1 MKREYYV
8 YITTNPNRSTLYIG
22 VTNDIARRLVEHY
35 ANRGKPKTFAG
46 KYYCYCLVYLELYQ
60 YVNNAIQRE
69 TELKDWRR
77 ELKDALI
84 AGFNPKWKFLNA
96 EWCDEWPPRK
106 IWGDYYMA
114 LRNRK
119 DDKEDG

>member
-1 MKREYYV
+1 MKHEYYV

-106 IWGDYYMA
+106 IWGDYYTA

>member
-1 MKREYYV
+1 MNHAHFV
-8 YITTNPNRSTLYIG
+8 YITTNPSRTTLYIG

-60 YVNNAIQRE
+60 YVNNAIARE

-77 ELKDALI
+77 ELKEALI
-84 AGFNPKWKFLNA
+84 AEFNPKWKFLNA
-96 EWCDEWPPRK
+96 E
-106 IWGDYYMA
+106 
-114 LRNRK
+114 
-119 DDKEDG
+119 